1 LGATGFT
8 GSQGIP
14 GEAAALGYAGSRGS
28 TSTITIGVVTTAT
41 AGSLPTITNT
51 GTQYDAV
58 LNFSIPQGYT
68 GSQGAG
74 FTGSQGAPGTGLNIV
89 GFVGSAAGLP
99 NPYNGTIGDGYL
111 TTNNGNLHVWMNP
124 TWLDVGQIRGY
135 TGSAGSGFSG
145 SGGGGGGGSG
155 GSPNLDGGI
164 PNTIY
169 GGISPIDGGG
179 VVI

>member
-1 LGATGFT
+1 
-8 GSQGIP
+8 
-14 GEAAALGYAGSRGS
+14 LGYAGSRGS
-28 TSTITIGVVTTAT
+28 TSTITIGVVTTGT
-41 AGSLPTITNT
+41 AGSLPTVTNT
-51 GTQYDAV
+51 GTEYDAV
-58 LNFSIPQGYT
+58 LNFSIPSGYT
-68 GSQGAG
+68 GSAGAG
-74 FTGSQGAPGTGLNIV
+74 YTGSKGDPGSGLNIV

-99 NPYNGTIGDGYL
+99 FPYSGNIGDGYL
-111 TTNNGNLHVWMNP
+111 TANDGNLHVWLDPN
-124 TWLDVGQIRGY
+124 WLNVGQIRGY

-145 SGGGGGGGSG
+145 SGGGGGGSG